1 MPDLISE
8 IRSLL
13 NAHPGGGVHLMGIGG
28 VGMAGLAGALQQ
40 RGYRVDGCDLASN
53 VFTDR
58 LTAGGVPVLIG
69 HDVAHLDAE
78 PFMLIRSTAVP
89 ESHSEVRSAVERGIP
104 VFRRGEV
111 FPALLQSGTSVA
123 VSGTH
128 GKTTTS
134 ALCVHA
140 VRGAGQDPSYFVGGE
155 WEGAGRVFGAGA
167 DPLTIVEADES
178 DGTLAHY
185 RPDIAVITGIDYD
198 HMEHFTDEQAFIRI
212 FERFIAHTRTAIVY
226 GRDDAR
232 LSALIP
238 AAVSAISY
246 GFSPDAR
253 VRGESVREHEQGA
266 AFTVVVD
273 GTVMGDYS
281 LPVHGMH
288 NIQNA
293 LAALA
298 VTHQLGLSVA
308 RAGRAL
314 ATFRPVR
321 RRFERVAVWR
331 GIPVYSDY
339 AHHPTAIKALVK
351 SAKHLTPRRLLA
363 IFQPHR
369 YTRTRALGLAFP
381 SAFEG
386 VDQVILA
393 PVYAASEQ
401 PLEGGHIADLE
412 AHFRSHGG
420 VPFQAARD
428 LDDAW
433 SLFEEMAEPG
443 DILLLIG
450 AGDIERLGR
459 AAASATSGE

>member
-1 MPDLISE
+1 MPDLIPE
-8 IRSLL
+8 IRKLL
-13 NAHPGGGVHLMGIGG
+13 DAHPGGHVHLMGIGG
-28 VGMAGLAGALQQ
+28 VGMAGLAGVLQQ
-40 RGYRVDGCDLASN
+40 RGYRVDGCDLATSA
-53 VFTDR
+53 FTDR
-58 LTAGGVPVLIG
+58 LTAQGVPVLMG
-69 HDVAHLDAE
+69 HDVAHLDAG

-89 ESHSEVRSAVERGIP
+89 ESHAEIRAAVDRGIP

-111 FPALLQSGTSVA
+111 FSVLLQSGFTVA

-134 ALCVHA
+134 ALSVHA
-140 VRGAGQDPSYFVGGE
+140 VRGAGKDPSYFVGGE
-155 WEGAGRVFGAGA
+155 WEEAGRVFGVGA
-167 DPLTIVEADES
+167 DPLIIVEADES
-178 DGTLAHY
+178 DGTLSHY
-185 RPDIAVITGIDYD
+185 RPDMAVITGIDYD
-198 HMEHFTDEQAFIRI
+198 HMEHFADEQAFIRI
-212 FERFIAHTRTAIVY
+212 IERFIAHTRKALVY
-226 GRDDAR
+226 CRDDAR

-238 AAVSAISY
+238 ADTSSISY

-253 VRGESVREHEQGA
+253 VRGESVREHKQGA
-266 AFTVVVD
+266 DFTLVVD
-273 GTVMGDYS
+273 GTVAGDFT

-308 RAGRAL
+308 HAGTAL
-314 ATFRPVR
+314 ASFRPVR

-331 GIPVYSDY
+331 GVPIYSDY
-339 AHHPTAIKALVK
+339 AHHPTAIQALVT
-351 SAKHLTPRRLLA
+351 SAKHLAPRRLLA

-369 YTRTRALGLAFP
+369 YTRTRALGVAFP

-386 VDQVILA
+386 VDRVILA
-393 PVYAASEQ
+393 PVYAASEK
-401 PLEGGHIADLE
+401 PLEGGRIADLE

-428 LDDAW
+428 LDHAW
-433 SLFEEMAEPG
+433 TLFEAMAQPG

-450 AGDIERLGR
+450 AGDIDRLGQ
-459 AAASATSGE
+459 AAGHAPPGV